1 MTTKYYGWRKASYT
15 EPTDNCVEVAR
26 STANTIGVRDTKAN
40 GQGPILDFTRAEWAA
55 FLAKLRR

>member
-26 STANTIGVRDTKAN
+26 STANTIGVRDTKAS
-40 GQGPILDFTRAEWAA
+40 GQGPILDFTRAEWAT
-55 FLAKLRR
+55 FLAKIRQ